1 GPDGL
6 APPARASPFGSPG
19 GVDASTVRPATS
31 VPATRAR
38 ASTTTLR
45 IFVIDIAI
53 ITPSVSAATLA
64 EITPVAAARPAV
76 TRVAALIVDATRA
89 GGAAPDADPDANTAA
104 TDPPENTPR
113 RASRFASI
121 ARARARR
128 LATLP
133 SRSEERRVGK

>member
-1 GPDGL
+1 MTPSVCPSKRLTATASSGPDGL

-19 GVDASTVRPATS
+19 GVDASTVRPAAS
-31 VPATRAR
+31 VPATSARAR

-76 TRVAALIVDATRA
+76 TRVAAFIVDATRA

-104 TDPPENTPR
+104 TDPPENT
-113 RASRFASI
+113 
-121 ARARARR
+121 
-128 LATLP
+128 
-133 SRSEERRVGK
+133 

>member
-1 GPDGL
+1 M
-6 APPARASPFGSPG
+6 
-19 GVDASTVRPATS
+19 
-31 VPATRAR
+31 
-38 ASTTTLR
+38 
-45 IFVIDIAI
+45 IDMAI

-64 EITPVAAARPAV
+64 EITPVAAARPAES
-76 TRVAALIVDATRA
+76 RVAALIVDATRA
-89 GGAAPDADPDANTAA
+89 GGAAPDADPDASTAA

-133 SRSEERRVGK
+133 SGMASWRAASLRVRPSRSHSTTAAR